1 MVKNLIVQVKWEWN
15 LHVNIYCKIQF
26 NKLEMETG
34 FYHAFIS
41 DWLSPYKI
49 YTFTMLN
56 GLIFMELIY
65 FRDVSKTLN
74 KPKRLQTLKHFR
86 YIYNFKFSF
95 TFSYT
100 FNWWLTTKRFCFF
113 SFNNTKHSSAFILL
127 NVTGNWCSV
136 HTVHGV
142 SISRIGQPLWT
153 LKSLVVTLWISL
165 VSWIKNL
172 YIT

>member
-1 MVKNLIVQVKWEWN
+1 MRVEFTCKYILQDSVQQVRN
-15 LHVNIYCKIQF
+15 GNRILPRFHNI
-26 NKLEMETG
+26 
-34 FYHAFIS
+34 IS
-41 DWLSPYKI
+41 DWLSSYKI

-100 FNWWLTTKRFCFF
+100 FN
-113 SFNNTKHSSAFILL
+113 
-127 NVTGNWCSV
+127 
-136 HTVHGV
+136 
-142 SISRIGQPLWT
+142 
-153 LKSLVVTLWISL
+153 
-165 VSWIKNL
+165 
-172 YIT
+172 